1 MRYLCVTHCVMHYLL
16 LLVLSSAKD
25 HELITVVNAAEEAA
39 ADAKQR
45 ASEAKEWIDN
55 WKGKQ

>member
-1 MRYLCVTHCVMHYLL
+1 MHYLL